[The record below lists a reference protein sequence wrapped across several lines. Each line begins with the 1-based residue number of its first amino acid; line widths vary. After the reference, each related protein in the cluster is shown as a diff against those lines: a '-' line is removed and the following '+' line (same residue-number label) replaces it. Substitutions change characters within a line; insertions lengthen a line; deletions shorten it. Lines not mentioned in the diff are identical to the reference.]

1 MPPTLRRH
9 CMSFA
14 VFVVRFFIGMR
25 NLRRHASQVPPP
37 FVQGSSTQ
45 HHYQRLHRFV
55 DIVNLLS
62 SWSFEDTV
70 NLLSSWSFVDAANL
84 ACFCQ
89 PRSRAAV
96 VAVGSFELP
105 TFRYSHPSFHC
116 HLFVERCRQPYVT
129 ACHLLSSSFSSSTCA
144 IFVAMHLK
152 CHRLLCKD
160 FQLNITI
167 NVFISLLI
175 MLTFCHH
182 GPRFIVITPAMDSSM
197 PRTFISSCAVVF
209 ASHAS
214 HRSLTSPSWTCLAQS
229 SLYFLSS
236 CHCRRH
242 HTDGS
247 RKRERRATEKPND
260 ARLARPFELMY
271 LRTRFRIYIK
281 LINMFNGMV
290 SSLRYC

>member
-14 VFVVRFFIGMR
+14 AFVVRFFIGMR
-25 NLRRHASQVPPP
+25 NLRRHASQEPPP

-96 VAVGSFELP
+96 VAVGSLELP
-105 TFRYSHPSFHC
+105 NFRQFHPSFHC
-116 HLFVERCRQPYVT
+116 HLFVERCRQPYDVT
-129 ACHLLSSSFSSSTCA
+129 ACHLLSSSSVSSSACA

-152 CHRLLCKD
+152 CHRLLYKD
-160 FQLNITI
+160 LQLNITI
-167 NVFISLLI
+167 NVFIALLI
-175 MLTFCHH
+175 LSTFCHH
-182 GPRFIVITPAMDSSM
+182 GPLKILSTFCHHGPLSM
-197 PRTFISSCAVVF
+197 PRTLL
-209 ASHAS
+209 ASVSQGHELPS
-214 HRSLTSPSWTCLAQS
+214 SPSD
-229 SLYFLSS
+229 
-236 CHCRRH
+236 R
-242 HTDGS
+242 
-247 RKRERRATEKPND
+247 
-260 ARLARPFELMY
+260 
-271 LRTRFRIYIK
+271 
-281 LINMFNGMV
+281 
-290 SSLRYC
+290 